1 MESHAGSTT
10 TSAPAGGWAF
20 AASGSVGESAS
31 KSRDEAAAQLR
42 ARLLR
47 LIVANETAR
56 NTSDADASKPR

>member
-10 TSAPAGGWAF
+10 TSPPAGGWAF
-20 AASGSVGESAS
+20 AAGGSAGESMS

-47 LIVANETAR
+47 LIIANETAR
-56 NTSDADASKPR
+56 HGSDADASKPR